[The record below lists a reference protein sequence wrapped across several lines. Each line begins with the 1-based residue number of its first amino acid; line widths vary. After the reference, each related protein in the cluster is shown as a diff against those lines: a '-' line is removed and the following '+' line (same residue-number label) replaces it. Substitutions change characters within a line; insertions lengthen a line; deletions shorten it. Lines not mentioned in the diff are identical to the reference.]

1 MHIDPSSISEV
12 IKHYALSPQSL
23 PKAHLVFN
31 QIQRPTLLVWNHMIH
46 GLSKS
51 DRPNDAIYFYN
62 TMYYKGIQGNH
73 LTLIFL
79 FKSCARVSDVRQ
91 GQMVHLHSMKL
102 GFGSYLFV
110 SNALIHTYVC
120 FGELAMAQKV
130 FDGMLER
137 DVVSWNSI
145 ICGYYQFNRFKKV
158 LDLFREMQAI
168 NVRADS
174 LTMMKAISA
183 SCFLSEWEM
192 GDYLVKYIDEH
203 GVVVDLYL
211 GNTLIDMYGRR
222 GMIDFAGRVFYQ
234 MKEKNIVSWNAMIM
248 GYAKVGNLVAAKKL
262 FNQMPS
268 RDVISWTSMIIGYSL
283 AKQHAEA
290 VKLFQEMIAS
300 MVKPD
305 EITVATVLS
314 ACAHLG
320 SLDAGEAVH
329 DYIRNHD
336 IKSDVFVGNS
346 LIDMYC
352 KCGVVEKAL
361 QVFNDM
367 KTKDSV
373 SWTSIISGLAV
384 NGFAV
389 SALNVFDQMLKE
401 GICPTHGT
409 FVGVLVACAHV
420 GLVDKGVEHFKS
432 MENTYRLAPEMKHY
446 GCVVDLMCR
455 SGYLDMAYNFIKK
468 MPMVPDVVI
477 WRILLSACKL
487 HGNLVLAEIVSK
499 KLLELD
505 PSNNG
510 NYVLSSSTYA
520 GSDRWDDVIKIRE
533 LMEVTNIQKPYAYS
547 SIEGSTHFSYQP
559 MVHPADL
566 AGPIGLVTMTA
577 ACAFGAPRIVIF
589 NVDDYRLSV
598 AEDLR
603 VDEVKVS
610 INIQVDVSNLA
621 GFNKTMQTASRA
633 THAGG
638 KVCLVVGHNEMTVL

>member
-1 MHIDPSSISEV
+1 MALAELGSKFHWLWRRELSENGETECHIGGGAPAARLSSAAPRLLYLIFQRKAAFLFGDTENLLSVMKIPISFCRPFSTFSNSQRPISKSTSLNSIKELHAQLVRAQMHIDPSSISEV

-23 PKAHLVFN
+23 PKAHL
-31 QIQRPTLLVWNHMIH
+31 
-46 GLSKS
+46 
-51 DRPNDAIYFYN
+51 
-62 TMYYKGIQGNH
+62 
-73 LTLIFL
+73 
-79 FKSCARVSDVRQ
+79 
-91 GQMVHLHSMKL
+91 
-102 GFGSYLFV
+102 
-110 SNALIHTYVC
+110 
-120 FGELAMAQKV
+120 
-130 FDGMLER
+130 
-137 DVVSWNSI
+137 
-145 ICGYYQFNRFKKV
+145 
-158 LDLFREMQAI
+158 AI

-384 NGFAV
+384 NGFSV

-547 SIEGSTHFSYQP
+547 SIE
-559 MVHPADL
+559 V
-566 AGPIGLVTMTA
+566 
-577 ACAFGAPRIVIF
+577 RI
-589 NVDDYRLSV
+589 
-598 AEDLR
+598 
-603 VDEVKVS
+603 
-610 INIQVDVSNLA
+610 
-621 GFNKTMQTASRA
+621 
-633 THAGG
+633 
-638 KVCLVVGHNEMTVL
+638 

>member
-1 MHIDPSSISEV
+1 MQIPRSFCRLFSTFSKSQRAISNSTSLNSIKELHAQLVRAQMHIDPSSISEV

-23 PKAHLVFN
+23 PKAHFVFN

-51 DRPNDAIYFYN
+51 DRPNDAIHFYN
-62 TMYYKGIQGNH
+62 TMYYKGIQGSH
-73 LTLIFL
+73 LTFIFL

-91 GQMVHLHSMKL
+91 GQMVRVHSMKL
-102 GFGSYLFV
+102 GFESYLFV
-110 SNALIHTYVC
+110 SNALIHMYVC

-174 LTMMKAISA
+174 VTMMKAISA
-183 SCFLSEWEM
+183 TCFLSEWEM

-262 FNQMPS
+262 FNEMPS

-290 VKLFQEMIAS
+290 VKLFQEMMVS

-305 EITVATVLS
+305 EITVATALS

-329 DYIRNHD
+329 DYIRKHD

-367 KTKDSV
+367 KTRDSV

-384 NGFAV
+384 NGFAE

-409 FVGVLVACAHV
+409 FVGVLLACAHV

-446 GCVVDLMCR
+446 GCVVDLLCR

-468 MPMVPDVVI
+468 MPIVPDVVI

-499 KLLELD
+499 KLLVLD

-520 GSDRWDDVIKIRE
+520 GSDRWDDVIKIRK
-533 LMEVTNIQKPYAYS
+533 LMEVTNLQKPCAYS
-547 SIEGSTHFSYQP
+547 SIE
-559 MVHPADL
+559 V
-566 AGPIGLVTMTA
+566 
-577 ACAFGAPRIVIF
+577 RI
-589 NVDDYRLSV
+589 
-598 AEDLR
+598 
-603 VDEVKVS
+603 
-610 INIQVDVSNLA
+610 
-621 GFNKTMQTASRA
+621 
-633 THAGG
+633 
-638 KVCLVVGHNEMTVL
+638 